1 MNEPELRREENMEQR
16 EKTKAKRRDFLKLV
30 GLGSIAGAAAAATG
44 ANAPAAESEARPKGA
59 GYRETPHVKK
69 YYDTA
74 RF

>member
-1 MNEPELRREENMEQR
+1 
-16 EKTKAKRRDFLKLV
+16 V